1 MSEKANFSNI
11 YTFYDLINTVLTFGF
26 DKSWREKAVSNLIG
40 KSVLDLGSGT
50 GAAYEQ
56 LLNFETTAIDPD
68 KKMLE
73 LNAFDNK
80 VLGTAENLPF
90 QDNSFDNVFC
100 SFVWRNVS
108 DTNIALNE
116 VYRVLRPGGRFIL
129 LDMTR
134 PKNSFL
140 RMLHKFGTF
149 KVLHLI
155 GLISF
160 NLKEYR
166 FLYKSLDFYP
176 QPEEHLN
183 KDNFIDLKIERM
195 GLFNFVYLAVFTLSL
210 IHI

>member
-11 YTFYDLINTVLTFGF
+11 YNFYDLINTVLTLGF
-26 DKSWREKAVSNLIG
+26 DKSWREKAADNLIG
-40 KSVLDLGSGT
+40 TSVLDLGSGT
-50 GAAYEQ
+50 GAAFDQ
-56 LLNFETTAIDPD
+56 LLNYETTAIDPD

-73 LNAFDNK
+73 LNTFENK
-80 VLGTAENLPF
+80 VLGSAENLPF
-90 QDNSFDNVFC
+90 EDNSFDNVFC

-108 DTNIALNE
+108 DTNKALEE
-116 VYRVLRPGGRFIL
+116 VHRVLKPGGKFIL

-140 RMLHKFGTF
+140 KILHKIGTF

-155 GLISF
+155 GLLTF

-176 QPEEHLN
+176 QPESHLK
-183 KDNFIDLKIERM
+183 KDTFIDLQIERM
-195 GLFNFVYLAVFTLSL
+195 GLFNFVYLAVFTK
-210 IHI
+210 

>member
-11 YTFYDLINTVLTFGF
+11 YNFYDLINTVLTLGF
-26 DKSWREKAVSNLIG
+26 DKSWREKAADNLIG
-40 KSVLDLGSGT
+40 TSVLDLGSGT
-50 GAAYEQ
+50 GAAFDQ
-56 LLNFETTAIDPD
+56 LLNYETTAIDPD

-73 LNAFDNK
+73 LNTFENK
-80 VLGTAENLPF
+80 VLGSAENLPF
-90 QDNSFDNVFC
+90 EDNSFDNVFC

-108 DTNIALNE
+108 DTNKALEE
-116 VYRVLRPGGRFIL
+116 VHRVLKPGGKFIL

-140 RMLHKFGTF
+140 NILHKIGTF

-155 GLISF
+155 GLLTF

-176 QPEEHLN
+176 QPENHLK
-183 KDNFIDLKIERM
+183 KDTFIDLQIERM
-195 GLFNFVYLAVFTLSL
+195 GLFNFVYLAVFTK
-210 IHI
+210 

>member
-11 YTFYDLINTVLTFGF
+11 YKFYDLINTVLTFGF

-40 KSVLDLGSGT
+40 NSVLDLGSGT

-73 LNAFDNK
+73 LNTFENK
-80 VLGTAENLPF
+80 VLGSAENLPF
-90 QDNSFDNVFC
+90 EDNSFDNVFC
-100 SFVWRNVS
+100 CFVWRNVS
-108 DTNIALNE
+108 DTNKALRE
-116 VYRVLRPGGRFIL
+116 VYRVLSPGGKFIL

-134 PKNSFL
+134 PKNPFL
-140 RMLHKFGTF
+140 KILHKIGTF

-155 GLISF
+155 GLLTF

-166 FLYKSLDFYP
+166 FLYQSLDFYP
-176 QPEEHLN
+176 QPEDHLK
-183 KDNFIDLKIERM
+183 KDTFLNLQIERM
-195 GLFNFVYLAVFTLSL
+195 GLFNFVYLAVFTK
-210 IHI
+210 

>member
-11 YTFYDLINTVLTFGF
+11 YKFYDLINTVLTFGF

-40 KSVLDLGSGT
+40 NSVLDLGSGT

-73 LNAFDNK
+73 LNTFENK
-80 VLGTAENLPF
+80 VLGSAENLPF
-90 QDNSFDNVFC
+90 EDNSFDNVFC
-100 SFVWRNVS
+100 CFVWRNVS
-108 DTNIALNE
+108 DTNKALRE
-116 VYRVLRPGGRFIL
+116 VYRVLSPGGKFIL

-140 RMLHKFGTF
+140 KILHKIGTF

-155 GLISF
+155 GLLTF

-176 QPEEHLN
+176 QPEDHLK
-183 KDNFIDLKIERM
+183 KDTFIDLQIERM
-195 GLFNFVYLAVFTLSL
+195 GLFNFVYLAVFTK
-210 IHI
+210 

>member
-11 YTFYDLINTVLTFGF
+11 YKFYDLINTVLTFGF
-26 DKSWREKAVSNLIG
+26 DKSWRKKAVSNLIG

-68 KKMLE
+68 IKMLE

-80 VLGTAENLPF
+80 VLGSAENLPF
-90 QDNSFDNVFC
+90 EDNSFDNVFC

-108 DTNIALNE
+108 NTNNAMNE
-116 VYRVLRPGGRFIL
+116 VYRVLRPGGKFVL

-140 RMLHKFGTF
+140 RMLHKIGTF

-155 GLISF
+155 GLITF

-195 GLFNFVYLAVFTLSL
+195 GVFNFVYLAVFTK
-210 IHI
+210 